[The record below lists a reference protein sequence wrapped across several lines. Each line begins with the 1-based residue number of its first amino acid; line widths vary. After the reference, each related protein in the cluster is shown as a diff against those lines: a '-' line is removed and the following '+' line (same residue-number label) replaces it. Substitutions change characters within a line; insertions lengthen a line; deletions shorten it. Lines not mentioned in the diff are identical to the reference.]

1 MVIVVKVRQVCHIAL
16 RRDHAFVNTVQEG
29 SEETHSQVIV
39 YNFML
44 ITNQVLTYVY
54 VCVT

>member
-16 RRDHAFVNTVQEG
+16 RRDHEFVNTVQEG